1 MLAILLWLLSL
12 VLGAVLLYWIITGA
26 INFSA
31 VASIR
36 NKLSSM
42 KNQQSSQHTELMR
55 QMREMQ
61 LLMKEQNELLRE
73 FAYREKH

>member
-1 MLAILLWLLSL
+1 MFVLLLWVLSL
-12 VLGAVLLYWIITGA
+12 VLGAVLLYWIITSA

-31 VASIR
+31 VGELH
-36 NKLSSM
+36 NKLSYM
-42 KNQQSSQHTELMR
+42 KNQQSSQHSELMI
-55 QMREMQ
+55 QLREMQ